1 MRKER
6 KNAPWTLSN
15 LIQTQDKVFLSTPAQ
30 ETLKP
35 GPAEDGHKND
45 SGGANEWSARL
56 PSPPQAGDRL

>member
-1 MRKER
+1 MQKER

-35 GPAEDGHKND
+35 GPAEDG
-45 SGGANEWSARL
+45 GGANEWSARL
-56 PSPPQAGDRL
+56 PSPAQAGDRL